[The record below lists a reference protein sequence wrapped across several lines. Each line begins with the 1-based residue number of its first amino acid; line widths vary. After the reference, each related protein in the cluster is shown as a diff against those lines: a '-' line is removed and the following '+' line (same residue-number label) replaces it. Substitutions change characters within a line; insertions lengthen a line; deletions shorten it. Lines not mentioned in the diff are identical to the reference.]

1 MFSIVTDGIA
11 LGMLLFLISVG
22 LSITMGL
29 MDFANIAHG
38 TFAMIGGYIANI
50 AMNQFGIPFLPTL
63 ALGFIAGAVSG
74 AVIEVLL
81 IRYHYRSHPLDQVLL
96 TIGIVFVSI
105 AVATYLMGP
114 NMQPFQLPTFL
125 QGHLSVFGVS
135 MRRYGVFLIV
145 VGIAVILGLQ
155 LLVNRT
161 RFGAM
166 VRAAVDNRRVADGTG
181 INVRRLFFY
190 TFAFGS
196 GLAGF
201 GGALGLG
208 MLAITPVFPLEYT
221 VYFLMVV
228 CAGGAGTIMGPFWVS
243 ILFGLVDT
251 AGKYFIPQTGAFLVY
266 LLVLL
271 VLLLRPNGLI
281 AKRGLV

>member
-1 MFSIVTDGIA
+1 
-11 LGMLLFLISVG
+11 
-22 LSITMGL
+22 MGL
-29 MDFANIAHG
+29 MDFANLAHG
-38 TFAMIGGYIANI
+38 TFAMVGGYLASV
-50 AMNQFGIPFLPTL
+50 AMNQFGVPFLATL
-63 ALGFIAGAVSG
+63 VLGFVAGALSG
-74 AVIEVLL
+74 GVIEVLF
-81 IRYHYRSHPLDQVLL
+81 IRHHYRSHPLDQVLL

-105 AVATYLMGP
+105 AAATYVMGP
-114 NMQPFQLPTFL
+114 NMQPFRLPAFL
-125 QGHLSVFGVS
+125 QGNLVVAGAPV
-135 MRRYGVFLIV
+135 RRYGVFLILVGV
-145 VGIAVILGLQ
+145 VVIVALQ

-166 VRAAVDNRRVADGTG
+166 VRAAVDNRRVAGGTG
-181 INVRRLFFY
+181 INVQRLFFY

-208 MLAITPVFPLEYT
+208 MLAVTPVFPLEYT

-228 CAGGAGTIMGPFWVS
+228 CAGGAGTIMGPFWVAL
-243 ILFGLVDT
+243 LFGLVDT

-266 LLVLL
+266 LLVLA